1 MAKRLFALLLAILC
15 LSSCGITSTGE
26 IIPPSSAEA
35 GDFNHAETTGAE
47 SEKTATEQ
55 AEAEAT
61 APAVTEEI
69 TETVLMDSDGIK
81 ITAKSLDKSGWMGPE
96 LKLLIENNTA
106 QNLTVQARSVSVNGY
121 MVGSSLSADVAAG
134 KKANDELTL
143 TASDLE
149 ISGIETIADIEFS
162 FHIFDSD
169 SWDAYKDTDLVS
181 VKTAAFGAYTQP
193 VDDSGTIVYDDG
205 GIKVVAKGLDTSGWM
220 GPSVILYIQNDSE
233 ANITVQARDESV
245 NGFMIDASLSEEIL
259 PGKRSIADM
268 SFLSSQ
274 IEENGITDI
283 TEVEFVLHIFDTDTW
298 DGIADSSPIKLAFG
312 E

>member
-1 MAKRLFALLLAILC
+1 MVKRLFALSLILVC
-15 LSSCGITSTGE
+15 LSGCGTTSTGE
-26 IIPPSSAEA
+26 IIPPSSSEA
-35 GDFNHAETTGAE
+35 GGSNHAATTGTE
-47 SEKTATEQ
+47 SEETAIEP
-55 AEAEAT
+55 AETVAT
-61 APAVTEEI
+61 APSVTEEI
-69 TETVLMDSDGIK
+69 SETVLMDSDGIK

-106 QNLTVQARSVSVNGY
+106 QNLTVQARSISVNGY

-149 ISGIETIADIEFS
+149 ISGIETITDIEFS

-181 VKTAAFGAYTQP
+181 VKTAAFGSYTQP
-193 VDDSGTIVYDDG
+193 IDDSGTIVYEEG
-205 GIKVVAKGLDTSGWM
+205 GVKVVAKGLDTSGWM
-220 GPSVILYIQNDSE
+220 GPAVILYIQNDST

-245 NGFMIDASLSEEIL
+245 NGFMLDASLSEEVL

-274 IEENGITDI
+274 LDENEITDI
-283 TEVEFVLHIFDTDTW
+283 TEVEFSLHIFDTDTW
-298 DGIADSSPIKLAFG
+298 DGIADSSQIKLTLG

>member
-1 MAKRLFALLLAILC
+1 MAKRLLVLLLALLC
-15 LSSCGITSTGE
+15 LSSCVSTTTGD
-26 IIPPSSAEA
+26 IIPPSFAEE
-35 GDFNHAETTGAE
+35 GDSQPAETVGTE
-47 SEKTATEQ
+47 STTEPG
-55 AEAEAT
+55 ETET
-61 APAVTEEI
+61 TVPTVSEEI
-69 TETVLMDSDGIK
+69 SETILMDSDGIK

-149 ISGIETIADIEFS
+149 TSGIGTITDIEFS

-169 SWDAYKDTDLVS
+169 TWDAYKDTDLVS

-220 GPSVILYIQNDSE
+220 GPAVILYIQNDSDT
-233 ANITVQARDESV
+233 NITVQARDESV
-245 NGFMIDASLSEEIL
+245 NGFMLDASLSEELL

-274 IEENGITDI
+274 IEENDITDI

-298 DGIADSSPIKLAFG
+298 DGIADSSPIKLTFG

>member
-1 MAKRLFALLLAILC
+1 MAKRLLVLLLALLC
-15 LSSCGITSTGE
+15 LSSCASTTTGD
-26 IIPPSSAEA
+26 IIPPSFAEA
-35 GDFNHAETTGAE
+35 GESQPAETVGTE
-47 SEKTATEQ
+47 STADPGETEI
-55 AEAEAT
+55 T
-61 APAVTEEI
+61 VPTVSEEI
-69 TETVLMDSDGIK
+69 SETILMDSDGIK
-81 ITAKSLDKSGWMGPE
+81 ITAKGLYKSGWMGPE

-143 TASDLE
+143 TASDLDT
-149 ISGIETIADIEFS
+149 SGIETITDIEFS

-181 VKTAAFGAYTQP
+181 VKTAAFGAYTQS
-193 VDDSGTIVYDDG
+193 VDDSGSTVYDEG

-220 GPSVILYIQNDSE
+220 GPAVILYIQNDSDT
-233 ANITVQARDESV
+233 NITVQARDESV
-245 NGFMIDASLSEEIL
+245 NGFMLDASLSEEVL

-274 IEENGITDI
+274 IEENEITDI

-298 DGIADSSPIKLAFG
+298 DGIADSSPIKLTFG

>member
-1 MAKRLFALLLAILC
+1 MAKRLFALSLALLC
-15 LSSCGITSTGE
+15 LSSCGITPTGE

-35 GDFNHAETTGAE
+35 GDSNHAETTGTE
-47 SEKTATEQ
+47 SEKTAAEQ
-55 AEAEAT
+55 AETEAT

-69 TETVLMDSDGIK
+69 TETVLMDSDGVK

-96 LKLLIENNTA
+96 LKLLIENNTT

-220 GPSVILYIQNDSE
+220 GPAVILYIQNDSDT
-233 ANITVQARDESV
+233 NITVQARDESV
-245 NGFMIDASLSEEIL
+245 NGFMIDASLSEEVL

-274 IEENGITDI
+274 IEENAITDI

>member
-1 MAKRLFALLLAILC
+1 MAKRLFALLLALLC
-15 LSSCGITSTGE
+15 LSGCTSTTTGE
-26 IIPPSSAEA
+26 ITPPST
-35 GDFNHAETTGAE
+35 AETGESRPAE
-47 SEKTATEQ
+47 TVGTESTT
-55 AEAEAT
+55 EPGET
-61 APAVTEEI
+61 EITVPTVSEEI
-69 TETVLMDSDGIK
+69 SETILMDSDGIK

-149 ISGIETIADIEFS
+149 TSGIGTITDIELS

-220 GPSVILYIQNDSE
+220 GPAVILYIQNDSGT
-233 ANITVQARDESV
+233 NITVQARDESV
-245 NGFMIDASLSEEIL
+245 NGFMLDASLSEEVL

-274 IEENGITDI
+274 IEENEITDI

-298 DGIADSSPIKLAFG
+298 DGIADSSPIKLTFG

>member
-1 MAKRLFALLLAILC
+1 MAKRLFALLLALLC
-15 LSSCGITSTGE
+15 LSSCTSATTGE
-26 IIPPSSAEA
+26 ITPPST
-35 GDFNHAETTGAE
+35 AETGKSQLAETVSTEAAE
-47 SEKTATEQ
+47 STADPEETE
-55 AEAEAT
+55 AVSAI
-61 APAVTEEI
+61 VTEEI
-69 TETVLMDSDGIK
+69 SETVLMDSDGIK

-149 ISGIETIADIEFS
+149 ISGIETITDIEFS
-162 FHIFDSD
+162 FHIFDTD
-169 SWDAYKDTDLVS
+169 SWDAYKDSELVS

-193 VDDSGTIVYDDG
+193 VDDSGTTVYDEG

-220 GPSVILYIQNDSE
+220 GPAVILYIQNDSE
-233 ANITVQARDESV
+233 GAITVQARDESV
-245 NGFMIDASLSEEIL
+245 NGFMLDASLSEEIL

-268 SFLSSQ
+268 SFLASQ
-274 IEENGITDI
+274 IEENEITDI

-298 DGIADSSPIKLAFG
+298 EGIADSSPIKLTFG